1 MKSQYYR
8 FLFGL
13 AALLMVAVPFAS
25 AQSVSSF
32 AMLDSN
38 GQTMIDPIV
47 NNQMIFL
54 NQLSSQQFTFRA
66 NTTGSVAQVR
76 FYLTNVNTHTQV
88 GVSTD
93 TSAPFTVCSSSDC
106 SVYFPAGSSSCG
118 TAYLLQAVPY
128 SSSGGSLV
136 AGTPF
141 SLSFTMAPGGG
152 LTMAQDSGG
161 NNVTITPPANDNRI
175 LIDDGPAFS
184 KPIVDQSFSTSSL
197 AISNILSSGL
207 VQGI

>member
-1 MKSQYYR
+1 
-8 FLFGL
+8 
-13 AALLMVAVPFAS
+13 
-25 AQSVSSF
+25 
-32 AMLDSN
+32 
-38 GQTMIDPIV
+38 
-47 NNQMIFL
+47 
-54 NQLSSQQFTFRA
+54 
-66 NTTGSVAQVR
+66 
-76 FYLTNVNTHTQV
+76 
-88 GVSTD
+88 VSTD

-161 NNVTITPPANDNRI
+161 DNVTITPPANDNRI

-207 VQGI
+207 VQGITYHLKSLPSGATATCVIQPAKWNLILPQSDWLTQA